1 MLKFQA
7 YSGKMRLLVYSSSE
21 SDSVKWKTRFAQV
34 SSLFRKNETSRLL
47 KFRVRFSET
56 KISFQSPKRFCF
68 IQTEAL
74 LYSNRAFVP
83 PQQSLYFAQT
93 KPLFY
98 PNRASVL
105 TLLSIRSPRTPASLP
120 DNIHTP
126 LFIRVLRPPHI
137 LPHCPTASTRRS
149 FSSGVCAA
157 IRKKRS
163 SSPSKFDA
171 SRMSMPCSP
180 ARYSFKADAFP
191 IRNRNN
197 M

>member
-1 MLKFQA
+1 MYHFLNCFSIPKE
-7 YSGKMRLLVYSSSE
+7 V
-21 SDSVKWKTRFAQV
+21 
-34 SSLFRKNETSRLL
+34 LFHSNRGSTLL
-47 KFRVRFSET
+47 KQ
-56 KISFQSPKRFCF
+56 SFCSTR
-68 IQTEAL
+68 TE
-74 LYSNRAFVP
+74 
-83 PQQSLYFAQT
+83 
-93 KPLFY
+93 PLFY

-126 LFIRVLRPPHI
+126 LFIRPLRPPHI

-149 FSSGVCAA
+149 FSLGVCAA

-191 IRNRNN
+191 IRNRSN